1 MCEMLVES
9 RVREQFADF
18 QHIFREITSDKYS
31 REQKE
36 EMQELLTDQTV
47 NANLALLEE
56 MRTEGRTGSLGDL
69 VWNVVEEQG
78 GRDFACKELFL
89 RLFDKAMEVDEER
102 NFSQSVIVREDSKEI
117 NNVNHT
123 NHTDKISVNDH
134 LKRQYKNLE
143 AENELLKNEVDD
155 KMRSI
160 IDAEKTIA
168 DLTLKLRKLTEYC
181 SRLETENV
189 DLRKNVEKLDVD
201 KEYLENVF
209 SEKEEALKDQVYN
222 LELCLSDKNK
232 ECSDLISKHSGTLS
246 DINALNDEIIER
258 DQVIE
263 RLSERLTEV
272 EEQLTEKEAVDVL
285 KSSAELM
292 STPRVKLMRKD
303 NLFNTSLNTS
313 HCSTDKDGIS
323 LDQELEEARDA
334 CEEQNI
340 WETEQMVWAQER
352 RRLEEKRRDELES
365 VMQRLGKVEEGLKA
379 RVKSTENCLA
389 TLLFKNKN
397 KVQRVRYRVQ
407 EGKVETMVFT
417 KYQGIRVGC

>member
-1 MCEMLVES
+1 MES
-9 RVREQFADF
+9 RVKEQFADF
-18 QHIFREITSDKYS
+18 CHIFREITSDKYS

-56 MRTEGRTGSLGDL
+56 MRTEGRTASLGDL
-69 VWNVVEEQG
+69 VWNVVEQQG
-78 GRDFACKELFL
+78 GRDFACKEFFL
-89 RLFDKAMEVDEER
+89 RLFDKAMEIDEER
-102 NFSQSVIVREDSKEI
+102 NFSQSVIVRDDSKEI
-117 NNVNHT
+117 INVNHT

-143 AENELLKNEVDD
+143 AENELLKTEVDD

-189 DLRKNVEKLDVD
+189 DLRKNVDKLDVD

-209 SEKEEALKDQVYN
+209 SEKEEALKEQVYN

-246 DINALNDEIIER
+246 DINALNEEIIER

-334 CEEQNI
+334 CEEQNN

-352 RRLEEKRRDELES
+352 RRLEEKRREELET
-365 VMQRLGKVEEGLKA
+365 VMQRLGRVEEGLKA